1 MAHYTPLMTTIVVGL
16 GLAFV
21 LGAIANR
28 LKISPLVGYLL
39 AGVVVGPHTPGFTAD
54 LSLASQLAEIGVV
67 LLMFTLGIEFSL
79 TEFQHLWRTALIG
92 GGLQVGITAGII
104 GLLARAFDFPV
115 DRKSVV

>member
-28 LKISPLVGYLL
+28 LKISPLVGFLG

-67 LLMFTLGIEFSL
+67 LLMFGVGLNFSL
-79 TEFQHLWRTALIG
+79 HELLSVRFIAVPGALLQIVIG
-92 GGLQVGITAGII
+92 TGLGVLLGLTMGWPVSAG
-104 GLLARAFDFPV
+104 L
-115 DRKSVV
+115 